1 MTIMVITVILGDL
14 QGLLFKGHY
23 IHFYE
28 KNKLTITFISAQ
40 VNFSKEIVVF
50 EISSLYKFN
59 IFCGVKIFLMCSKYV
74 FVDSLT
80 SLE

>member
-28 KNKLTITFISAQ
+28 KNKLTIIFISAQ
-40 VNFSKEIVVF
+40 VN
-50 EISSLYKFN
+50 N
-59 IFCGVKIFLMCSKYV
+59 
-74 FVDSLT
+74 
-80 SLE
+80 LEMHNNKWEKVANNFKV